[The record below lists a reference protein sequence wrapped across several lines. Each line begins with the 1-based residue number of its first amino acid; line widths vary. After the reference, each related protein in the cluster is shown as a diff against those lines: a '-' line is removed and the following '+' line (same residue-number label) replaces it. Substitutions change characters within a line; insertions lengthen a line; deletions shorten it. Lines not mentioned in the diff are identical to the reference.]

1 MATKPKKTKKTI
13 QERIVA
19 AETRKKKADEVIAKL
34 KALAANL
41 SKEKPGINAAIAAVE
56 NAAKLN
62 SVKSADVIK
71 AIAKIMRTG
80 LKIEKATRKA
90 KDPNAPKPVSK
101 TTIVKDKKK
110 SAAGATKTRT

>member
-1 MATKPKKTKKTI
+1 MATKPKTTKKTI
-13 QERIVA
+13 QERIAA
-19 AETRKKKADEVIAKL
+19 AEARKIKADEAIAKL

-90 KDPNAPKPVSK
+90 KDPNAPKPFGK
-101 TTIVKDKKK
+101 PTIVKDKKK
-110 SAAGATKTRT
+110 SAVSASKART